1 MNVTQNK
8 IDNLNTV
15 ISIKLTP
22 EDYKPQVEQTLKDY
36 RKKVNMPG
44 FRHGMVP
51 MGVVKKQY
59 EAAVTFEEI
68 NKILNTELNKFIADN
83 QLAVLGQPIPKMDN
97 NIDLNANEL
106 TFEFEAGLAPEF
118 SIDLSQASVPYYK
131 IEATDKDVDETIE
144 RMQNY
149 FGESIPADE
158 IEEKGYFKAKVQE
171 INEDDTPVKGG
182 IDGTFSFLVES
193 LNEPNEFLKKKENDV
208 VYAYAQTLFAD
219 VHELQYNFNLTHEA
233 AHSFNGKLK
242 ITIGEISVKVKAELN
257 QDFFDRAYGEDKIHS
272 EEEMKN
278 HIIENFG
285 KHYKQQADNV
295 FINKTVEWLL
305 ENVKFDLPSEFLT
318 KYIQST
324 AKEPITDEQA
334 AEEYKKSEKA
344 LRYQLIE
351 GKILTDNKVN
361 ISFQDMLNY
370 TKASMKQQFAMYCY
384 GDVPDEEIEK
394 YSANALKNEEH
405 VRKTSDDIIQ
415 QELSK
420 IFDSQVKKEEKV
432 ISVEDFNK
440 ILEEEE
446 EKHHKH

>member
-44 FRHGMVP
+44 FRQGMVP
-51 MGVVKKQY
+51 MSVVKKQY

-83 QLAVLGQPIPKMDN
+83 QLVVLGQPIAKTNSNLEDM
-97 NIDLNANEL
+97 NADEM
-106 TFEFEAGLAPEF
+106 TFEFETGLAPEF
-118 SIDLSQASVPYYK
+118 SIDLSRASIPYYK
-131 IEATDKDVDETIE
+131 IETTDNDVNDTIE

-149 FGESIPADE
+149 FGESIPTDE
-158 IEEKGYFKAKVQE
+158 IVEKGYFKATVQE
-171 INEDDTPVKGG
+171 IDEDGAPVKGG
-182 IDGTFSFLVES
+182 IDGTFNFSVES

-208 VYAYAQTLFAD
+208 VYAYAQTLFTD
-219 VHELQYNFNLTHEA
+219 VHELQHSFDLTHEA

-242 ITIGEISVKVKAELN
+242 ITISETSAKAKAEFN
-257 QDFFDRAYGEDKIHS
+257 QDFFDKVYGKDKIHS
-272 EEEMKN
+272 EEEMRI
-278 HIIENFG
+278 HIRENYG
-285 KHYKQQADNV
+285 KHYKQVADSE
-295 FINKTVEWLL
+295 FINRTVEWLL

-324 AKEPITDEQA
+324 AKEPMTDEQA

-351 GKILTDNKVN
+351 GKILTDNKINVRY
-361 ISFQDMLNY
+361 QDLLDY
-370 TKASMKQQFAMYCY
+370 TKASMKQQFAMYGY
-384 GDVPDEEIEK
+384 EDVPDEEIEK
-394 YSANALKNEEH
+394 YSANALKDEEH
-405 VRKTSDDIIQ
+405 IRKTSDDIIQ
-415 QELSK
+415 QELAK
-420 IFDSQVKKEEKV
+420 IFNSQVKKEEKTV
-432 ISVEDFNK
+432 SVKEYEA
-440 ILEEEE
+440 LE
-446 EKHHKH
+446 